1 MALSRAPSLSSP
13 ADPAPGGSG
22 QGARQQ
28 MLRSAGAVA
37 GLTLLSRLSGLLR
50 EFTHAHFLGT
60 GTGADAFSVAL
71 LIPNLLRRLVGEGAV
86 SSAFVPVF
94 VRHLEREGAPQVR
107 VFAEKF
113 FTLWSAALVVVT
125 LGGMAIAG
133 TGLAL
138 AGNWAAWSPEK
149 LALTASLTRWLFPYL
164 ILVGLAAVG
173 GGILNAFGIFAVP
186 SATPLLYNLAFSGA
200 GWLLATYWFPEDQAP
215 YAFSIGVLLGG
226 ALQILVLL
234 PSLWRLGIRP
244 RLRWPGGHEG
254 VREVLRLLLPGT
266 FAAGIYQ
273 LNVAITNLLAMKIP
287 DEGSVSALRYAARLM
302 EFVLGVVVYALSTVS
317 LTTLSR
323 QAAAGD
329 RGAFRSTL
337 SEVIRLT
344 TFITIPGSVGLA
356 LLGEPVI
363 SLVLQSGKFDEDSAR
378 LTASAFR
385 FYLPGIFLVGLNR
398 VLVSAFYSLKNLWT
412 PVRVGAVDLLVNF
425 GFAWALMSPLKHD
438 GIALATTLAALFQAI
453 WLLWAFARRERDLIP
468 WREVSLSLAR
478 AAASAVVM
486 GAVCWALLG
495 ILPGPGSGKPVL
507 ALAVGTIILAG
518 ILVYFGVARLLGAPE
533 ASVLTKGLS
542 RLRSLWRRPQR

>member
-1 MALSRAPSLSSP
+1 MIAPTTI
-13 ADPAPGGSG
+13 SG
-22 QGARQQ
+22 FW
-28 MLRSAGAVA
+28 AGAKPMNQPWLA
-37 GLTLLSRLSGLLR
+37 PCG
-50 EFTHAHFLGT
+50 FCA
-60 GTGADAFSVAL
+60 
-71 LIPNLLRRLVGEGAV
+71 
-86 SSAFVPVF
+86 VPVF
-94 VRHLEREGAPQVR
+94 P
-107 VFAEKF
+107 
-113 FTLWSAALVVVT
+113 
-125 LGGMAIAG
+125 AI
-133 TGLAL
+133 
-138 AGNWAAWSPEK
+138 WSP
-149 LALTASLTRWLFPYL
+149 ASRPLR
-164 ILVGLAAVG
+164 
-173 GGILNAFGIFAVP
+173 AVP
-186 SATPLLYNLAFSGA
+186 SSTPLLYNLAFSGA
-200 GWLLATYWFPEDQAP
+200 GWLLASYWFPEDQAP

-363 SLVLQSGKFDEDSAR
+363 SLVLQSGKFDEASAR

-412 PVRVGAVDLLVNF
+412 PVKVGAVDLLVNF
-425 GFAWALMSPLKHD
+425 GFAWALMAPLKHD

-478 AAASAVVM
+478 AGASAAAM
-486 GAVCWALLG
+486 GAACWALLR
-495 ILPGPGSGKPVL
+495 ILPGPGSGKLVL

-518 ILVYFGVARLLGAPE
+518 ILVYFGAARLLGAPE
-533 ASVLTKGLS
+533 AAVLTRGLS
-542 RLRSLWRRPQR
+542 RFRKLWRSKGTTENKPRRHGGRGESSEDSP